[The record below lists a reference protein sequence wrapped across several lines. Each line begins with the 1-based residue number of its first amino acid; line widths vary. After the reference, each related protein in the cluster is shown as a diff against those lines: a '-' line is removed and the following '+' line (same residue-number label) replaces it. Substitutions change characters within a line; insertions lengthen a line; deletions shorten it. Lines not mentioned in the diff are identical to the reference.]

1 MRSAAGPFFLFFAL
15 IVNAGCGA
23 ARQYK
28 PPAPPE
34 PPPAFKENW
43 QPARPADQAV
53 RGAWWETFQDS
64 QLNALEAQIEVSNE
78 TLRSQQAR
86 FQEARAAIGIR
97 RADRYPQITTS
108 PSITRAEASGNRQNA
123 TTHQTASGFVL
134 PVDVAYEADAWG
146 RIREGIASARAAAQA
161 SAADL
166 EFVRLSLHTELA
178 LDYFELRGLDAEKAT
193 LDASVGAFE
202 RALDLT
208 RTRFA
213 GGIASQ
219 ADVAQAETQLENT
232 RAQAVDL
239 GVGRAALEHAI
250 ATLIG
255 RPVASFALAEAPLSL
270 PPPEIPPGLP
280 SELLER
286 RPDIAA
292 SERRVASA
300 SADVGV
306 ANAAFFP
313 RLFLTASAGFESTSL
328 QSWLSGLST
337 FWSIG
342 PSAAQTLF
350 DAGRRRSV
358 KAQAQAAYD
367 ASIADYR
374 NAILTAFQEV
384 EDNLAA
390 LRLLQQEAEIQ
401 AAAVAA
407 AERSVTLATNRYRG
421 GVASYL
427 EVIAA
432 QSASLTSRR
441 TAVQILSRRLAASVL
456 LIKALGG
463 GWSAATL
470 PALKTETR

>member
-1 MRSAAGPFFLFFAL
+1 VKTAGSLFLLFSAFLM
-15 IVNAGCGA
+15 NAGCGA
-23 ARQYK
+23 ARQYER
-28 PPAPPE
+28 PAPPE

-43 QPARPADQAV
+43 QPARPADQAL
-53 RGAWWETFQDS
+53 RGAWWDAFQDP
-64 QLNALEAQIEVSNE
+64 QLSALETQIEVSNE
-78 TLRSQQAR
+78 TLRAQQAR
-86 FQEARAAIGIR
+86 FEQARAAIGIR
-97 RADRYPQITTS
+97 RADRYPQVSSS
-108 PSITRAEASGNRQNA
+108 PSISGGEASGNRQNA
-123 TTHQTASGFVL
+123 TSHQSSSSFVL

-146 RIREGIASARAAAQA
+146 RIRANIESARAGAQA

-193 LDASVGAFE
+193 LDAAVGAFE

-208 RTRFA
+208 RSRFT

-219 ADVAQAETQLENT
+219 ADVAQAETQLEST

-239 GVGRAALEHAI
+239 GVRRAALEHAI
-250 ATLIG
+250 AVLIG
-255 RPVASFALAEAPLSL
+255 RPAASFSLEAAPLSL
-270 PPPEIPPGLP
+270 PPPDIPPGLP

-286 RPDIAA
+286 RPDIAGA
-292 SERRVASA
+292 ERRVASA
-300 SADVGV
+300 NADVGV

-313 RLFLTASAGFESTSL
+313 RLFLTATAGFESTSL
-328 QSWLSGLST
+328 RSWLTGLST
-337 FWSIG
+337 FWSAG
-342 PSAAQTLF
+342 PAAAQALF
-350 DAGRRRSV
+350 DAGRRRAV
-358 KAQAQAAYD
+358 RAQAQAAYD
-367 ASIADYR
+367 ASAADYR
-374 NAILTAFQEV
+374 NTILTAFQEV

-407 AERSVTLATNRYRG
+407 ADRSLTLATNRYRG

-427 EVIAA
+427 EVITA
-432 QSASLTSRR
+432 QSASLASQR

-463 GWSAATL
+463 GWNAAAL
-470 PALKTETR
+470 PALRTEAR